1 MRKTQKLCG
10 IVLVTYVV
18 LAVLFR
24 VCAGASFSDGLV
36 TGSQMVTER
45 AVVGE
50 ILPDAPVTQTFLS
63 PATRI
68 TEISV
73 LATNYGRDI
82 SDTLEFTLRT
92 SDGAVAAKT
101 QLETAGLPDGSVWTA
116 KFADCQPVQEGE
128 QLTLEIASLLGTP
141 GDAVSI
147 YCGDTVSAGKFEIAA
162 GTEQVLTVGG
172 NPLAGTLCFQPKGH
186 ALSAG
191 GLVLAD
197 DRLWTPGL
205 AAAVLQRASV

>member
-82 SDTLEFTLRT
+82 SDTL
-92 SDGAVAAKT
+92 
-101 QLETAGLPDGSVWTA
+101 
-116 KFADCQPVQEGE
+116 
-128 QLTLEIASLLGTP
+128 
-141 GDAVSI
+141 
-147 YCGDTVSAGKFEIAA
+147 
-162 GTEQVLTVGG
+162 
-172 NPLAGTLCFQPKGH
+172 
-186 ALSAG
+186 
-191 GLVLAD
+191 
-197 DRLWTPGL
+197 
-205 AAAVLQRASV
+205 